1 MKARRKFFGLLLALV
16 LCAALTGCGSAGG
29 GSPDAQAKAAARKLL
44 TEFYTV
50 DAKASAAFD
59 PKGMSAAQIDSLH
72 QKFRAAL
79 TQKEYAAFISNRT
92 FLRYVASCRAAGAT
106 IALQSITLTKVDDPS
121 AEQGGAM
128 QYDYAAVFRVT
139 SSGHSSV
146 QRETG
151 EIGLIRQA
159 GAWKVNYLDISGR
172 SDFTGAHAG

>member
-1 MKARRKFFGLLLALV
+1 MKVRRKLFGLLLALT
-16 LCAALTGCGSAGG
+16 LCAALTGCGS
-29 GSPDAQAKAAARKLL
+29 GSDAQAKATARKLL
-44 TEFYTV
+44 AGLYTV
-50 DAKASAAFD
+50 DAQASAAFD

-92 FLRYVASCRAAGAT
+92 FLRYVVSCRAADAT
-106 IALQSITLTKVDDPS
+106 IAPRSITLTKVDDPC

-128 QYDYAAVFRVT
+128 QYDYAAVFLVT
-139 SSGHSSV
+139 SSGHSGV
-146 QRETG
+146 RKETG